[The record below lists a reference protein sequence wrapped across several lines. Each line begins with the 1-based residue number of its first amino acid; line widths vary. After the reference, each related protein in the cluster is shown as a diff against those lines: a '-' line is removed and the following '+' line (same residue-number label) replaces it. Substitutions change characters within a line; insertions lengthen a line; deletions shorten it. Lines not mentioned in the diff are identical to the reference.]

1 MELRKVYE
9 ILQATSLRQDLNNE
23 ELQRLAE
30 IGTMKTVD
38 TGTILMREGEN
49 SDALIILLKGET
61 EVLKGFS
68 WQQPRQVAKQKKG
81 SVLGEMGLF

>member
-1 MELRKVYE
+1 MELRKVYQ
-9 ILQATSLRQDLNNE
+9 ILQDTSLGQDLKNE

-30 IGTMKTVD
+30 IGSMKTVD
-38 TGTILMREGEN
+38 RGTILMQEGEN
-49 SDALIILLKGET
+49 SDALIILLNGET
-61 EVLKGFS
+61 EVLKGFA